1 MIRGDILAMA
11 QDVARAK
18 PLFDS
23 DRERFQQF
31 LSAQATIR
39 GLPLAV
45 ILNGDLEVIER
56 TNVRATQDFA
66 IPNKEVLKNAKR
78 HRAAS
83 RADSGIQLRRERHQ
97 AARL

>member
-31 LSAQATIR
+31 LYR
-39 GLPLAV
+39 P
-45 ILNGDLEVIER
+45 GDHPR
-56 TNVRATQDFA
+56 TCRW
-66 IPNKEVLKNAKR
+66 LL
-78 HRAAS
+78 S
-83 RADSGIQLRRERHQ
+83 
-97 AARL
+97 